1 MKLKTLCAMIDCS
14 RNAVMKPEVV
24 KSFITTLKDIGYNA
38 VMLYTEDTY
47 EIPEYPLFGYMRG
60 RYTQAELRDI
70 DEYAASIGVE
80 MIPCMQVLGHLELAL
95 KWDFLPKESKDILLP
110 DDERSYEFI
119 DRAFASLSECYRSRR
134 IHIGLDEAFGL
145 GCGELLKKN
154 GYEKPIPI
162 IKRHLERIKKI
173 ADKYGYTILC
183 WSDMFFT
190 EWNEGR
196 YWIGKTEVPSS
207 VVDSVPDGVIPV
219 YWDYYSTDFNRY
231 DGMLYNHKQ
240 LTDEGWFAGAVWG
253 WRGMIPY
260 NNFTIKCATAALDAC
275 EKNGTENIMICLWG
289 DDGNECSRYSELPS
303 LYYIAE
309 YARGERDVNKIKDGF
324 AEKFGVSFDEY
335 MQIDDPNRP
344 GNPDFG
350 SCDYNPSKFMLY
362 SDYFNGFRD
371 WYVDDKAGAN
381 YMKYSSDL
389 LKISTRV
396 SPKASYAFKSASKM
410 CEVLYHKYDLGL
422 RTRRA
427 YRAGDKAELSRLVEE
442 HYTPLLTLL
451 PEYLDAFRRQW
462 FEENKPS
469 GFDLQDMRIGGVI
482 ARTVS
487 CRQRL
492 IDYIEGRIDSIDEL
506 EVELVEF
513 PNIGWSKWRSGR
525 YLFTPNVFEGI

>member
-1 MKLKTLCAMIDCS
+1 MKIKTLSAMIDCS
-14 RNAVMKPEVV
+14 RNAVMKLSSV
-24 KSFITTLKDIGYNA
+24 KEFLLILKRIGYNA
-38 VMLYTEDTY
+38 AMLYTEDTY

-60 RYTQAELRDI
+60 RYTVDELRELD
-70 DEYAASIGVE
+70 DYAASIGME
-80 MIPCMQVLGHLELAL
+80 LIPCIQTLGHLELAL
-95 KWDFLPKESKDILLP
+95 KWDFLPKESRDILLP

-119 DRAFASLSECYRSRR
+119 DRAFATLSRCYRSRR

-145 GCGELLKKN
+145 GTGELLRRN

-162 IKRHLERIKKI
+162 IKRHLARIKEI

-190 EWNEGR
+190 EWNEGK
-196 YWIGKTEVPSS
+196 YWIEKREVPRD
-207 VVDSVPDGVIPV
+207 VTESVPNGVIPV

-231 DGMLYNHKQ
+231 DGMIYNHRQ
-240 LTDEGWFAGAVWG
+240 LTSEPWFAGAVWG

-260 NNFTIKCATAALDAC
+260 NNFTIKCTTAALDAC
-275 EKNGTENIMICLWG
+275 EKNGVENIMICLWG

-303 LYYIAE
+303 LYYIAK
-309 YARGERDVNKIKDGF
+309 YARGERDADKIKEGF
-324 AEKFGVSFDEY
+324 LREFGVPFDDY

-344 GNPDFG
+344 GNPDFSG
-350 SCDYNPSKFMLY
+350 CDYNPSKFMLY
-362 SDYFNGFRD
+362 SDYFNGFKD
-371 WYVDDKAGAN
+371 WYVDEEAGE
-381 YMKYSSDL
+381 KYAEYAKNL
-389 LKISTRV
+389 EEISTRV
-396 SPKASYAFKSASKM
+396 DTKASFAFKAAAKL
-410 CEVLYHKYDLGL
+410 CEVLYHKYALGL

-427 YRAGDKAELSRLVEE
+427 YRAGDRSELLRLVED

-451 PEYLDAFRRQW
+451 PEYLNAFRVQW
-462 FEENKPS
+462 FAENKPS

-492 IDYIEGRIDSIDEL
+492 LDYIECKCDSIDEL
-506 EVELVEF
+506 EEELIEF